1 MEQDGTEMKGA
12 ESASQLI
19 AVRSVESPKRTTKIN
34 AALLCPCPGPCPYA
48 NKSGAGERKTRGR
61 ESGLDGD
68 EAIGSGTDARWSDG
82 GCGTAVTP

>member
-1 MEQDGTEMKGA
+1 MNCIEIRRK
-12 ESASQLI
+12 
-19 AVRSVESPKRTTKIN
+19 PKMTTKIN
-34 AALLCPCPGPCPYA
+34 AALPCPCPGPCPYA

-68 EAIGSGTDARWSDG
+68 VEIGSGIDARWSDG